1 MIGTIDSHIKSCKFI
16 ISGKVQ
22 GVYYRVSVKNSAL
35 NSKYKGYV
43 KNLPDKTVEAC
54 VSCLESELPSFIE
67 ILQAGSKSSNV
78 TDIQQS
84 ECNEIFANPFEV
96 R

>member
-1 MIGTIDSHIKSCKFI
+1 MISTIDSHIKSYKFI

-22 GVYYRVSVKNSAL
+22 GVYYRVSVKNNAF
-35 NSKYKGYV
+35 NYKGYV
-43 KNLPDKTVEAC
+43 KNLPDRTVEAC
-54 VSCLESELPSFIE
+54 VSCLESELPSFIK

-78 TDIQQS
+78 DDIKQF
-84 ECNEIFANPFEV
+84 ECDEIFTNPFEV

>member
-1 MIGTIDSHIKSCKFI
+1 MKSYKFI

-22 GVYYRVSVKNSAL
+22 GVYYRVSVKNNAL

-43 KNLPDKTVEAC
+43 KNLPDGTVEAC
-54 VSCLESELPSFIE
+54 VSCLDSELPGFIE
-67 ILQAGSKSSNV
+67 ILHAGSKSSNV
-78 TDIQQS
+78 TNIKQFD
-84 ECNEIFANPFEV
+84 CDTIFTDSFDV